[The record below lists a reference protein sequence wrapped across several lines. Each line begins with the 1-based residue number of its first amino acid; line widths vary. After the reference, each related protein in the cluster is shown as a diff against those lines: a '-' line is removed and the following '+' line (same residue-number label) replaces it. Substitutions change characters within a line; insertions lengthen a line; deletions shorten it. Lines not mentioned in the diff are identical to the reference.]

1 MFRDMIIYLGLY
13 LFGIITGV
21 GIIRYGIGLGSKMHV
36 KAESG
41 ASLDEET
48 KVNIQEFSK

>member
-1 MFRDMIIYLGLY
+1 MLHELAVYLGLY